1 MPGQRLCVARLRAAV
16 RLLLLG
22 LLLIGVS
29 LLYFLFRE
37 QLGQA
42 FLLGLLGVLAMT
54 GVFYLFGSAVN
65 IIQFAPHGA
74 DLELSQAFVDSLPE
88 GTIIT
93 DAKGRIIYAN
103 KAYATMTGVANAA
116 ELRSLEAIL
125 ANESGVSDVIYRLA
139 SAARDGLSGQEEL
152 RLSRPLD
159 PAREPVPTWYRV
171 KARPVIVNGEKKAHA
186 WFASVQ

>member
-1 MPGQRLCVARLRAAV
+1 M

-93 DAKGRIIYAN
+93 DATTATLNLITRFSRLEPANGDTTPQGSPLRNASSASRRGRA
-103 KAYATMTGVANAA
+103 GPNAA
-116 ELRSLEAIL
+116 R
-125 ANESGVSDVIYRLA
+125 R
-139 SAARDGLSGQEEL
+139 AR
-152 RLSRPLD
+152 
-159 PAREPVPTWYRV
+159 
-171 KARPVIVNGEKKAHA
+171 
-186 WFASVQ
+186 